1 VKGTLISIIIG
12 ALAGVLLTLGT
23 NVHASRATANGATPT
38 NGSIVTPAHAPANP
52 DSHLSEPPAAP
63 DEQAPLAK

>member
-1 VKGTLISIIIG
+1 MKGTLISIVIG

-23 NVHASRATANGATPT
+23 NVHASHATAHPVAPT
-38 NGSIVTPAHAPANP
+38 DSGIVTPAHVVASPVPHAAE
-52 DSHLSEPPAAP
+52 LPAAP